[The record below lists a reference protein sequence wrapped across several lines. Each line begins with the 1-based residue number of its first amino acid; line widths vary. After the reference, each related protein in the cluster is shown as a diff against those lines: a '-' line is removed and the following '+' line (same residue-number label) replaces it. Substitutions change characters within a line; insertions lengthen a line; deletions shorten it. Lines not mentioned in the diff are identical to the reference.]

1 MSDSEKYVKVTLIFD
16 MHYRGGNT
24 PESLMHEIE
33 IALVDFMPE
42 PDVIRVKIGNVVQDV
57 EENEDADL

>member
-16 MHYRGGNT
+16 MHYRGVHT

-33 IALVDFMPE
+33 QAIADFTPE
-42 PDVIRVKIGNVVQDV
+42 PDVVKITIGNVVIET